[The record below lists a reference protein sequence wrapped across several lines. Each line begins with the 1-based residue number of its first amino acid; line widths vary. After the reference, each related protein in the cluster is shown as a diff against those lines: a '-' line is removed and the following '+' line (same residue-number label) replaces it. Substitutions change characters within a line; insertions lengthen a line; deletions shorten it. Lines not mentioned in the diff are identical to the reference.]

1 MNLYHAK
8 NDPEFQKPYI
18 DIERKEE
25 GYYYVHGGFEGTETR
40 FSFFYP
46 KKEDYKG
53 RFFQFLAPAEGSEN
67 ASIGRKGM
75 EDKIGF
81 AVSHGAYFVESNMGG
96 SAFGKTDITILY
108 RACAACAEFSRD
120 VARRLFG
127 EHRPYGYLYG
137 GSGGAFKTASCFEN
151 TDAWDGAIPY
161 IHGSPMAIPCVFT
174 PRALAK
180 RVLRHAFPKIVDAFE
195 PGGSGNVYEGLS
207 DEERRTLFEVTKM
220 GFPLKSWF
228 YYKDMDDGALPV
240 VADSTIGI
248 DKSYFTDF
256 WTKPGYLGADPHS
269 SVHDDRIVCDCVVED
284 ICLPESMGE
293 GEIEAAREK
302 LTGADSNWKKRFSDF
317 GMGGRPLLKL
327 KGAPTGDVYAYGTT
341 LTVLSGEEAGLSC
354 TLHEIKEDVAAVG
367 ASFGV
372 EHLHER
378 LSHIKKGDKVHLDNS
393 NYLAAQLYHRHQLP
407 QDRDYIGWEQYR
419 TADGSSIYPQR
430 DFLVGPLIARG
441 SCGSLQ
447 TGEYQSKMMVVAATM
462 DESAFPWQAD
472 WYRHKVEKF
481 FGDKTDEH
489 YRLYFFDNSFH
500 DDSEH
505 TVDETHL
512 ISYLGGLHQ
521 ALLDLS
527 DWVERGIE
535 PRKNSVYTIE
545 DSQIVLAEK
554 DRFGLQPIVRLT
566 VSGGKCAEVNV
577 GEEVELSAEII
588 PQEGTGLVT
597 GVEWAFDDGTD
608 YTEGTFT
615 QTEQGAKA
623 TVRHSYAAAGTHF
636 VTCRAYVQRE
646 GNKADIYTKVY
657 NLDRARVV
665 VK

>member
-1 MNLYHAK
+1 
-8 NDPEFQKPYI
+8 
-18 DIERKEE
+18 
-25 GYYYVHGGFEGTETR
+25 
-40 FSFFYP
+40 
-46 KKEDYKG
+46 
-53 RFFQFLAPAEGSEN
+53 
-67 ASIGRKGM
+67 
-75 EDKIGF
+75 
-81 AVSHGAYFVESNMGG
+81 
-96 SAFGKTDITILY
+96 
-108 RACAACAEFSRD
+108 
-120 VARRLFG
+120 
-127 EHRPYGYLYG
+127 
-137 GSGGAFKTASCFEN
+137 
-151 TDAWDGAIPY
+151 
-161 IHGSPMAIPCVFT
+161 
-174 PRALAK
+174 
-180 RVLRHAFPKIVDAFE
+180 
-195 PGGSGNVYEGLS
+195 
-207 DEERRTLFEVTKM
+207 
-220 GFPLKSWF
+220 
-228 YYKDMDDGALPV
+228 
-240 VADSTIGI
+240 
-248 DKSYFTDF
+248 
-256 WTKPGYLGADPHS
+256 
-269 SVHDDRIVCDCVVED
+269 
-284 ICLPESMGE
+284 
-293 GEIEAAREK
+293 
-302 LTGADSNWKKRFSDF
+302 
-317 GMGGRPLLKL
+317 
-327 KGAPTGDVYAYGTT
+327 
-341 LTVLSGEEAGLSC
+341 
-354 TLHEIKEDVAAVG
+354 
-367 ASFGV
+367 
-372 EHLHER
+372 
-378 LSHIKKGDKVHLDNS
+378 
-393 NYLAAQLYHRHQLP
+393 
-407 QDRDYIGWEQYR
+407 
-419 TADGSSIYPQR
+419 
-430 DFLVGPLIARG
+430 
-441 SCGSLQ
+441 
-447 TGEYQSKMMVVAATM
+447 M

-545 DSQIVLAEK
+545 DSQIALAEK

-566 VSGGKCAEVNV
+566 ASGGKCAEVNV

-615 QTEQGAKA
+615 QTEKGAKA